1 MIMTDKTVSDVLLHT
16 EDMMLA
22 VIEARWGDLAS
33 MQVIQDKML
42 KALFSVAGAVFLE
55 KERKDFIEVQRLNQ
69 DILNAV
75 ESCKADIAA
84 ELRAMRQGK
93 AKAGAYQSA

>member
-1 MIMTDKTVSDVLLHT
+1 MIGETVSDVLLHT
-16 EDMMLA
+16 QDMMLA
-22 VIEARWGDLAS
+22 AIEARWDDLAN
-33 MQVIQDKML
+33 MQIIQDEML
-42 KALFSVAGAVFLE
+42 KALFSVAEMVFLE

-75 ESCKADIAA
+75 EGCKADIAA